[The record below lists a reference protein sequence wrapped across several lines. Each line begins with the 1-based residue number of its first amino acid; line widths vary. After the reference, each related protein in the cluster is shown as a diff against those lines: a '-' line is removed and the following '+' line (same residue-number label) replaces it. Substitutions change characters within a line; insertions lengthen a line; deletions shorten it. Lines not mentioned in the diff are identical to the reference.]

1 MSEQKVEHNARLGP
15 NVHAN
20 ADGEEIMMV
29 ERVVFE
35 DQGVKAAVAKL
46 KLPEGAVVVCD
57 PWIYGMS
64 YASPGLLW
72 Y

>member
-1 MSEQKVEHNARLGP
+1 
-15 NVHAN
+15 
-20 ADGEEIMMV
+20 MMV

-64 YASPGLLW
+64 
-72 Y
+72 